1 MHGSIEE
8 FIIFFILHQV
18 FRVEEINVF
27 LKQFFFFIYVP
38 IQVRSANL
46 ISLQSTQASL
56 SEFICIRNYN

>member
-27 LKQFFFFIYVP
+27 LKQFFFLFMFQYKLD
-38 IQVRSANL
+38 QL
-46 ISLQSTQASL
+46 I
-56 SEFICIRNYN
+56 